1 MAPFAAAGARFGL
14 HVSSGRRPGAITSSG
29 NVSYHSTGE
38 ALDMAGNPAGMMGF
52 FRQMKSKY
60 GGRLA
65 ELIYGPGQVGVK
77 DGRPYNFGSALN
89 AQHMD
94 HVHVAFDTGA
104 PGVGDGVGRLQ
115 AAVAGVGDGPGRIFN
130 WATGHGFTD
139 EQAAGWV
146 GNISQETGGSFNAA
160 IKQPNGPGRGLAQWG
175 GSRFTALVT
184 FAGKRN
190 KPWTDYQ
197 TQLDFMWSELQGTE
211 RGAYSAIKAS
221 KSVESA
227 TSAIATKYERAGV
240 IGDRLGPA
248 RAALARF
255 GGGKSGAGGR
265 GSGGGSAKT
274 YKKNQSAS
282 GGGIGGYDPAATYA
296 TENEAAATLPDP
308 FTGRVPGAA
317 GFAAAKKGLTMA
329 GRPLKGGGP
338 TKGIS
343 AGDAAAREA
352 ASNASFVSPFA
363 AQLKTLGMQAA
374 LARLTPDLADDL
386 AVALQQRSYLGGNL
400 EAAKA
405 SGNEDWITEAADAYG
420 AQVDAVQQ
428 LTEAMN
434 QSVDVTAELAA
445 QTKELAGEI
454 KRQTDFA
461 QGACRRRT
469 RSR

>member
-1 MAPFAAAGARFGL
+1 
-14 HVSSGRRPGAITSSG
+14 V
-29 NVSYHSTGE
+29 
-38 ALDMAGNPAGMMGF
+38 
-52 FRQMKSKY
+52 
-60 GGRLA
+60 
-65 ELIYGPGQVGVK
+65 
-77 DGRPYNFGSALN
+77 
-89 AQHMD
+89 
-94 HVHVAFDTGA
+94 FDTGA

-317 GFAAAKKGLTMA
+317 GFAAAKKGLTMT

-338 TKGIS
+338 TKGFPSGYEPPAVMGPRDDSRNAWLQGELSKAS
-343 AGDAAAREA
+343 A
-352 ASNASFVSPFA
+352 S
-363 AQLKTLGMQAA
+363 AA
-374 LARLTPDLADDL
+374 LAALTADTGDDL
-386 AVALQQRSYLGGNL
+386 SAAERIRQIRSSELDL
-400 EAAKA
+400 AKA
-405 SGNEDWITEAADAYG
+405 SGDSEWITEAATNLKTATDAI
-420 AQVDAVQQ
+420 DS
-428 LTEAMN
+428 LTAATEENTKAL
-434 QSVDVTAELAA
+434 QASIDTLAA
-445 QTKELAGEI
+445 EI

-461 QGACRRRT
+461 SNVQTTETFQLKRMLGDVLNGELGGRGVARRFTAGAGT
-469 RSR
+469 EYAY